1 MQLKDLKEWV
11 DNLPEEF
18 GEYNLVNAE
27 KSSEEQDG
35 EFQYRLDKPIITIAV
50 DDETKEILFFNEH
63 VGTLNNEELQR
74 VIDDMEARNQAASH
88 RVQNE
93 LLLLINDNSWTDEQR
108 EKIKEYLKNR

>member
-50 DDETKEILFFNEH
+50 DEETKEILFFNEH
-63 VGTLNNEELQR
+63 AGALNNADIERIKEEFEATGL
-74 VIDDMEARNQAASH
+74 VISKKL
-88 RVQNE
+88 QNE
-93 LLLLINDNSWTDEQR
+93 LLLLVNDDSWTDEQR